1 MDRMLTDAGG
11 PEWRRASVTVT
22 ARNPATQSQNDIHA
36 DGGAQRMGFAAGL
49 VPGSAIYSYL
59 AAAAEQLLG
68 STWQHRTAAR
78 VRYLA
83 PVYEGDE
90 ILAEAIAKQDDP
102 LAGFEVTVTKAGS
115 ERPVAVGWA
124 GGLPA
129 SDLPP
134 AGDDYPLLPLPPQLI
149 PFSEPEVLD
158 EPGLGSVEVVVTEAD
173 VRDYLLGIGLA
184 PESARGVAPS
194 AYLARMYVAVVESN
208 LRQQGPGIHVGTAL
222 KHYRPVAFGERL
234 SVRARVDRLF
244 GRRGSRYRVLDLAW
258 VAENGDVVM
267 TSEHTGIYHVRPG
280 IGAKSAAGRPP
291 AA

>member
-1 MDRMLTDAGG
+1 MERLPTDAGG
-11 PEWRRASVTVT
+11 PESRRASVTVT

-59 AAAAEQLLG
+59 VAAAEQLLG

-78 VRYLA
+78 IRYLA

-90 ILAEAIAKQDDP
+90 ILAEALAKQDDP
-102 LAGFEVTVTKAGS
+102 LAGFEVTVTKTGS

-124 GGLPA
+124 GGLPD

-134 AGDDYPLLPLPPQLI
+134 SAGDYPALPLPSQPI
-149 PFSEPEVLD
+149 PFTESEVLD
-158 EPGLGSVEVVVTEAD
+158 QPGLGSVEVVVTEAD
-173 VRDYLLGIGLA
+173 VRDYLLGIGLP
-184 PESARGVAPS
+184 PESAHGVAPS
-194 AYLARMYVAVVESN
+194 AYLARMYVPVVESN
-208 LRQQGPGIHVGTAL
+208 LVQQGPGIHVGTAL

-244 GRRGSRYRVLDLAW
+244 GRRGSRYRVLGLAW
-258 VAENGDVVM
+258 VADNGEVVM

-280 IGAKSAAGRPP
+280 IGVKSADRQQP